1 MLTHASQTI
10 FCPASNSWG
19 NAGMWLCHF
28 TMLLYH
34 IIMLKKI
41 LEVLN
46 VPYKQSTVL
55 QQHVQVSLLW
65 YLPKYWPQE
74 YKKIFKSPK
83 FEGGSASVIEN

>member
-1 MLTHASQTI
+1 
-10 FCPASNSWG
+10 
-19 NAGMWLCHF
+19 MWLCHF

-34 IIMLKKI
+34 IIMLKKT

-46 VPYKQSTVL
+46 VPYKQSTVI
-55 QQHVQVSLLW
+55 QQHLYVSSLW

-83 FEGGSASVIEN
+83 FEGGFASVVENYKH